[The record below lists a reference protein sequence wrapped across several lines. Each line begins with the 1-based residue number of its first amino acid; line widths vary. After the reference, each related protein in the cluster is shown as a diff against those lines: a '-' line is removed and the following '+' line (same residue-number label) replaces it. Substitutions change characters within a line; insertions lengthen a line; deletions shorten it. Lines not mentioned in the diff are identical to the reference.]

1 LAAQI
6 TLRYNLIRH
15 TFVDLARPIGKIF
28 TAGRHSVLPGGNF
41 RIIPAPVIFWRH
53 VKSARAGIQVN
64 VIGNPFVDLSIT
76 CRLLCSFRGPLEKE

>member
-1 LAAQI
+1 
-6 TLRYNLIRH
+6 
-15 TFVDLARPIGKIF
+15 VDLARPIGKSLQQDV
-28 TAGRHSVLPGGNF
+28 TAVLPGGNF